1 VCGRYAFYSP
11 HEAVEDVFGPWV
23 PGAELPPPRWN
34 IAPTTRVAV
43 VRGRPDGQRELVLV
57 RWGLIPSWAK
67 DRSIGARLI
76 NARAE
81 SLADKPAF
89 RTAYRRRRCLVLA
102 DGYYEWQVTSGAKQ
116 PYYVQASDLRPFG
129 MAGLWEAWTDPVSHE
144 TLETCVIVTTEA
156 SAAIRA
162 IHGRMPV
169 IVPKSQHGAWLDLAQ
184 QSDALA
190 AVVAGEAAPL
200 SAHPVSRQVN
210 SPAQDGPELIVPYAK
225 PA

>member
-1 VCGRYAFYSP
+1 MCGRYAFYSP
-11 HEAVEDVFGPWV
+11 HEAVEDVFGPFV
-23 PGAELPPPRWN
+23 PGAVVPPPRWN

-43 VRGRPDGQRELVLV
+43 VRGRPGGERELVLLQ
-57 RWGLIPSWAK
+57 WGLIPSWAK

-81 SLADKPAF
+81 SLAEKPAF

-102 DGYYEWQVTSGAKQ
+102 DGYYEWQATAGAKQ
-116 PYYVQASDLRPFG
+116 PYYVQAGDLRPFG
-129 MAGLWEAWTDPVSHE
+129 MAGLWEAWTDPATHE

-156 SAAIRA
+156 SAAMRA

-169 IVPKSQHGAWLDLAQ
+169 IVPQSHHRAWLDVAQ
-184 QSDALA
+184 QPDLRAVA
-190 AVVAGEAAPL
+190 ADAAPL
-200 SAHPVSRQVN
+200 TAHPVSRQVN
-210 SPAQDGPELIVPYAK
+210 RPAQDGPDLIAPYAK